1 MEPTQ
6 LLFLSGGIG
15 GVLGAVS
22 VNGIAFVNKKLI
34 KSRNMDGNRLKR
46 ARKRAGI
53 ETLLFI
59 VIFMFLGVSAQHP
72 LDAFYRMSIFTV
84 LFGIGITDIYYRIIP
99 NEYVTIMAFL
109 ALIMLL
115 SGQSQI
121 SPLNALAGS
130 VVGGLIFLYPCIK
143 NQNVGGGDVK
153 LCIAAGLNVGLGG
166 LLASLV
172 FMGLFLLIYTAY
184 KQIIKGKSVLT
195 NMVPLGPIL
204 APLIFVQILLIDII
218 PNYARFFI

>member
-1 MEPTQ
+1 MGPTQ
-6 LLFLSGGIG
+6 LMFFSVGISG
-15 GVLGAVS
+15 VMGAVS
-22 VNGIAFVNKKLI
+22 ANGIAFVNKKLI
-34 KSRNMDGNRLKR
+34 KARNMDDNRLMH

-59 VIFMFLGVSAQHP
+59 VIFMFLGIWTQHP

-84 LFGIGITDIYYRIIP
+84 LFGIGITDFYYRIIP
-99 NEYVTIMAFL
+99 NEYITAMAFL

-115 SGQSQI
+115 SKQSQI

-143 NQNVGGGDVK
+143 NQTVGGGDVK

-172 FMGLFLLIYTAY
+172 FMGLLLLIYTAY
-184 KQIIKGKSVLT
+184 KQLIKGQSILT
-195 NMVPLGPIL
+195 NMVPLGPVL
-204 APLIFVQILLIDII
+204 ATSIFAQILLMDII

>member
-1 MEPTQ
+1 MGPTQ

-15 GVLGAVS
+15 GILGAVS
-22 VNGIAFVNKKLI
+22 ASGIAFVNKKLI
-34 KSRNMDGNRLKR
+34 KARNMDDNRLKR
-46 ARKRAGI
+46 ARSRAGI

-59 VIFMFLGVSAQHP
+59 VTFMFIGIWTQHP

-84 LFGIGITDIYYRIIP
+84 LFGIGITDFYYRIIP
-99 NEYVTIMAFL
+99 NEYITVMALLAFIMIF
-109 ALIMLL
+109 

-121 SPLNALAGS
+121 STLNALVGS
-130 VVGGLIFLYPCIK
+130 IIGGLIFLYPCIR
-143 NQNVGGGDVK
+143 NQTVGGGDIK
-153 LCIAAGLNVGLGG
+153 LCIAAGLTVGLGG

-172 FMGLFLLIYTAY
+172 FMGLLLLIYTAY
-184 KQIIKGKSVLT
+184 KQMKGQSVLT

-204 APLIFVQILLIDII
+204 APLIFVQILLMDII